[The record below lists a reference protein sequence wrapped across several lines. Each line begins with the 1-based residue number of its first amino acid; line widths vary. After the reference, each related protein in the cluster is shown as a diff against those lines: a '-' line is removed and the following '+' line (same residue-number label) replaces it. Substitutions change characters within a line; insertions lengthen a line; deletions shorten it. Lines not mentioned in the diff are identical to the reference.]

1 MYHKVLQHLHPTLPI
16 QKKTLKQ
23 DLNQLMQTG
32 ILTKEERTVIWDMDF
47 VNFYRDELGKQVI
60 KAQQQGTLK
69 TEQQFIIG
77 VTPQEL
83 EPNVH
88 GGENDWVMIQGV
100 IDAAIEE
107 EDGWIL
113 IDYKTDRVDPEKGVE
128 QLKQRYQIQ
137 LDYYKQALE
146 RLSQKPVKQQWIYS
160 FALKEGI
167 LL

>member
-1 MYHKVLQHLHPTLPI
+1 
-16 QKKTLKQ
+16 
-23 DLNQLMQTG
+23 
-32 ILTKEERTVIWDMDF
+32 MDF

-107 EDGWIL
+107 EDGWI
-113 IDYKTDRVDPEKGVE
+113 
-128 QLKQRYQIQ
+128 
-137 LDYYKQALE
+137 
-146 RLSQKPVKQQWIYS
+146 
-160 FALKEGI
+160 FN
-167 LL
+167 

>member
-1 MYHKVLQHLHPTLPI
+1 MV
-16 QKKTLKQ
+16 
-23 DLNQLMQTG
+23 G
-32 ILTKEERTVIWDMDF
+32 F
-47 VNFYRDELGKQVI
+47 
-60 KAQQQGTLK
+60 
-69 TEQQFIIG
+69 
-77 VTPQEL
+77 
-83 EPNVH
+83 
-88 GGENDWVMIQGV
+88 
-100 IDAAIEE
+100 
-107 EDGWIL
+107 L